1 VKIGTI
7 IAAVFAALCT
17 TLLTCAAS
25 AQAPAELRGK
35 SVTASWTEEREQR
48 SGAQTEFKLVA
59 TPQTLIVYVSTEG
72 RLFTRRAAYNI
83 RAGGPQNRS
92 GSRENIGDTGGGQG
106 TQLHGHSLTVTNK
119 MGGGARMARIDFN
132 PDFSNCTASVIVG
145 RSSPGTIAKGKNWST
160 GEPMEIKSAKVTNP
174 SCSVQSGNALG
185 N

>member
-1 VKIGTI
+1 MTI
-7 IAAVFAALCT
+7 RTMIAAAFTALCAALT
-17 TLLTCAAS
+17 MDAAL
-25 AQAPAELRGK
+25 AQTPAELRGK

-48 SGAQTEFKLVA
+48 SGAQTEFKQVA

-72 RLFTRRAAYNI
+72 RLFTRRAAYNL

-92 GSRENIGDTGGGQG
+92 GSRENIGDSGGGQG

-119 MGGGARMARIDFN
+119 MGGGARMARIDFS
-132 PDFSNCTASVIVG
+132 PDFSSCTASVIVG
-145 RSSPGTIAKGKNWST
+145 RSSPGTIAKATNWST
-160 GEPMEIKSAKVTNP
+160 GEPMEIKSARVTNP